1 MPMALRKKEIE
12 GGEGSFYRQTE
23 REWGGG
29 GGGAV
34 FSLIALIPNQ

>member
-29 GGGAV
+29 GGGGV
-34 FSLIALIPNQ
+34 WRGVEVV